1 MSNLHRDKTLALA
14 AVFQAAGL
22 VNSLARKGRCDETA
36 EQFLIRTSLVLDTDE
51 VSAIYQGPAPLK
63 IGIDWLQGCL
73 TDNAQGIESP
83 SDIVRLVLAIL
94 QAEKH
99 FRQHGEAQ
107 HIFRGHFDRM
117 AATPPED
124 NELTEQ
130 LAKAY
135 VESLGILRFRVQIHG
150 DARHLQSPGTPE
162 RIRAILLAGIRAA
175 WLWQRLGGRRWH
187 LLITRGQILEEI
199 SAINKSV

>member
-1 MSNLHRDKTLALA
+1 MSSLHRDKTLALA
-14 AVFQAAGL
+14 AIFQAAGL
-22 VNSLARKGRCDETA
+22 VNALARKGRCDEAA
-36 EQFLIRTSLVLDTDE
+36 EQFLIRTSLVLDTDD
-51 VSAIYQGPAPLK
+51 VNTIYQGSTSLNV
-63 IGIDWLQGCL
+63 GIDWLQGCL
-73 TDNAQGIESP
+73 TDNGQGIESP

-107 HIFRGHFDRM
+107 HILREHLDRM
-117 AATPPED
+117 VTTPPED
-124 NELTEQ
+124 NELTDK

-135 VESLGILRFRVQIHG
+135 VDSLGILRFRVQIHG

-199 SAINKSV
+199 SAIKKSV

>member
-1 MSNLHRDKTLALA
+1 MSSLHRDKTLALA
-14 AVFQAAGL
+14 AIFQAAGL
-22 VNSLARKGRCDETA
+22 VNALARKGRCDEAA
-36 EQFLIRTSLVLDTDE
+36 EQFLIRTSLVLDTDD
-51 VSAIYQGPAPLK
+51 VNTIYQGSTSLK
-63 IGIDWLQGCL
+63 VGIDWLQGCL
-73 TDNAQGIESP
+73 TDNGQGIESP

-107 HIFRGHFDRM
+107 HILREHLDRM
-117 AATPPED
+117 VTTPPED
-124 NELTEQ
+124 NELTDK

-135 VESLGILRFRVQIHG
+135 VDSLGILRFRVQIHG
-150 DARHLQSPGTPE
+150 DARYLQSPGTPE

-199 SAINKSV
+199 SAIKKSV

>member
-1 MSNLHRDKTLALA
+1 MSDLHRDKTLALA

-36 EQFLIRTSLVLDTDE
+36 EHFLVRTSLVVDTDE
-51 VSAIYQGPAPLK
+51 VDDIYQGAGSLK
-63 IGIDWLQGCL
+63 PGLQWLEGCL
-73 TDNAQGIESP
+73 AERSQSVDEP

-94 QAEKH
+94 QAEKY
-99 FRQHGEAQ
+99 FRQHGDAQ
-107 HIFRGHFDRM
+107 QILRGHLDRL
-117 AATPPED
+117 TTNPPTDE
-124 NELTEQ
+124 ELTEH

-150 DARHLQSPGTPE
+150 DARHLQSSGTPE

-187 LLITRGQILEEI
+187 LLLTRGQILQEI
-199 SAINKSV
+199 REIDKSV